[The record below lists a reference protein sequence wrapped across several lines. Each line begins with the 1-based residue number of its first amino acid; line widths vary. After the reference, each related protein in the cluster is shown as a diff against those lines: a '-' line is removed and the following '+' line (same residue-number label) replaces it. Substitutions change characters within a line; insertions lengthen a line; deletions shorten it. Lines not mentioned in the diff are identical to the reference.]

1 MSITAL
7 PSLGTPLPEL
17 RPRDTDAP
25 DAARADDARA
35 AREGATARATASAT
49 DAATTPAAADPEPVR
64 RLAQRASL
72 LGPLTYGRGAPL
84 PATTVAARG
93 VRLDVTA

>member
-17 RPRDTDAP
+17 RPRDTDAA
-25 DAARADDARA
+25 DASRADESRA

-49 DAATTPAAADPEPVR
+49 DTAPAAVAAEAEPAR

-93 VRLDVTA
+93 IRLDVTA

>member
-7 PSLGTPLPEL
+7 TTLGAPLPEL
-17 RPRDTDAP
+17 RPRDTDAA
-25 DAARADDARA
+25 DASRADDARA
-35 AREGATARATASAT
+35 VRDGASARALPATRDAAASAT
-49 DAATTPAAADPEPVR
+49 EAEPTR
-64 RLAQRASL
+64 RLAERAAL

-84 PATTVAARG
+84 AAATVAARG